1 MFMMAGI
8 IAGILLSM
16 QTAAN
21 ARLRSYV
28 GSPFASA
35 LISCTVS
42 FLLVIMLLCVRTAGG
57 GLTAP
62 VFTGSVWWMYLGGV
76 FGVGVLVG
84 SIVLFP
90 ILGAVQTTVLP
101 IFGQILLGILADAFG
116 WFGGMIKPFSLRSL
130 TGVIILIA
138 GIVCVVVLPDRKTE
152 KKDDSEIRQ
161 GRRWVWQVFGV
172 LIGMAS
178 AAQAA
183 VNGKLGSCLG
193 SPLYASVSSIGT
205 VVVLALLI
213 NIKQKTL
220 NNIRSLSGTRAALW
234 AVPGGIFGAA
244 FILLN
249 TTAVPVI
256 GTGTLMVLSVA
267 GQLFCSVLIQHF
279 GWFYS
284 QQKRILPVQFAGLLL
299 VLAGVVIVRI
309 G

>member
-1 MFMMAGI
+1 MFILAGI
-8 IAGILLSM
+8 IAGIMLSM

-21 ARLRSYV
+21 SRLRSHV

-42 FLLVIMLLCVRTAGG
+42 LLFVIVLLCIRAAGG
-57 GLTAP
+57 GLTSP
-62 VFTGSVWWMYLGGV
+62 VFTETAWWMYLGGV
-76 FGVGVLVG
+76 FGVAVLVG
-84 SIVLFP
+84 CIVLFP

-101 IFGQILLGILADAFG
+101 IFGQILLGILADSFG
-116 WFGGMIKPFSLRSL
+116 WFGGMIKPFSLCSFF
-130 TGVIILIA
+130 GIIILTA
-138 GIVCVVVLPDRKTE
+138 GIVCVVILPDRKEE
-152 KKDDSEIRQ
+152 KKDDSQILQ
-161 GRRWVWQVFGV
+161 GKKWVWQAFGV

-183 VNGKLGSCLG
+183 VNGKLGMCLG
-193 SPLYASVSSIGT
+193 SPLYASVSSIAT
-205 VVVLALLI
+205 VVVLTSI
-213 NIKQKTL
+213 VNIKQGTQK
-220 NNIRSLSGTRAALW
+220 NIRSLLGKRAALW
-234 AVPGGIFGAA
+234 AVPGGAFGAA

-249 TTAVPVI
+249 TSAVPVI

-284 QQKRILPVQFAGLLL
+284 QQKRIMPIQSAGLLL
-299 VLAGVVIVRI
+299 VLAGVVIVRM